1 MAFFVFVDVV
11 RKRDLFAL
19 ERKCQKYYIY
29 VFFGK
34 CLSDACLAMAL
45 GIPGAVGQESHLEGD
60 GKFLRSGKDGF

>member
-19 ERKCQKYYIY
+19 ERKCQKYYIC
-29 VFFGK
+29 FLK